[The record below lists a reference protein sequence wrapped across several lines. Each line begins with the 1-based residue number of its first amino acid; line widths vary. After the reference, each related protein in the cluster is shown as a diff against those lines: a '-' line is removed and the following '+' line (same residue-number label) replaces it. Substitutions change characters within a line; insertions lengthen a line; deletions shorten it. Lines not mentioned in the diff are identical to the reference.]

1 MRLKLLILFST
12 VAISV
17 PAGAQ
22 MVDIPIYSNGI
33 LGQQALRNTYDNYNK
48 ANGID
53 PDKGK
58 SARSTSSRACS
69 LDSMPAAERR
79 AMEQEY
85 RRRDKVDGRAS
96 ANAWI
101 GEQGAR
107 FRMKLVAEGVCPP
120 PDRTAA
126 RAGKQV
132 ADSGRASGKKPLLN
146 KKGQPCTRTRVE
158 NRVSPGFGG
167 NAMTMGL
174 VPVCAD

>member
-1 MRLKLLILFST
+1 
-12 VAISV
+12 
-17 PAGAQ
+17 
-22 MVDIPIYSNGI
+22 MVDVPIYSNGI
-33 LGQQALRNTYDNYNK
+33 LGQQALRNTYDNYSK
-48 ANGID
+48 ANGIA

-58 SARSTSSRACS
+58 SALPTRPTSSRACS

-79 AMEQEY
+79 AMEQDY
-85 RRRDKVDGRAS
+85 RRRNNADGRVS

-107 FRMKLVAEGVCPP
+107 FRMKLVAEGVYPP

-126 RAGKQV
+126 RASKQV
-132 ADSGRASGKKPLLN
+132 ADSGHASGKKPLLN

-158 NRVSPGFGG
+158 NRISPGFGG

>member
-1 MRLKLLILFST
+1 
-12 VAISV
+12 
-17 PAGAQ
+17 

-33 LGQQALRNTYDNYNK
+33 LGQQALRNTYDNYKK

-53 PDKGK
+53 PEKNK
-58 SARSTSSRACS
+58 TAKPASSQACS
-69 LDSMPAAERR
+69 LASMPAAERR

-85 RRRDKVDGRAS
+85 QRRDKADGRAS
-96 ANAWI
+96 ANVWI
-101 GEQGAR
+101 REQGAR

-120 PDRTAA
+120 PDRTAGQ
-126 RAGKQV
+126 AGKQV
-132 ADSGRASGKKPLLN
+132 ARNARASGKKPLLN

-167 NAMTMGL
+167 EAMTMGL